1 MSLHSITLTGF
12 QANEIKLFSSVSLI
26 TPYKT
31 MLDIQCTC
39 IRIRHFKA
47 SITPTNNSLVI
58 LNQLSKQKYNILS
71 IRNYLS
77 LVSFFNL

>member
-1 MSLHSITLTGF
+1 
-12 QANEIKLFSSVSLI
+12 
-26 TPYKT
+26 

-58 LNQLSKQKYNILS
+58 LNQLSKQKSNILS